1 MSTNSISMW
10 DQAIEDARKIMG
22 ALHGSK
28 QRMSRLR
35 GAIAVCEE
43 KKRLGERWPVAKSI
57 NPLAVSETRLLDR
70 TIVT

>member
-1 MSTNSISMW
+1 MSIDSISMW

-22 ALHGSK
+22 SLRGSK

-43 KKRLGERWPVAKSI
+43 KKRLGERWPAAKSI
-57 NPLAVSETRLLDR
+57 TPLAVSETRLLDR